1 MSELRQ
7 CRVVLFFFSALL
19 RACLAATTFFGL
31 GETRFDVLANTKTR
45 ARGSRDNLRS
55 DRHDPHNLRRL
66 CRPAGRRRPRALR
79 ELSTREFEEAKSLA
93 REKIPAIIDRHGPDH
108 TLTLEVRTW
117 YARALFLEGEDLS
130 EAESVLE
137 DVWRRSKR
145 VLGDSYPDT
154 ERARKF
160 LEEVRSARD

>member
-1 MSELRQ
+1 MGRIDDALRLQREVYAGYQSIDVSSELRRE
-7 CRVVLFFFSALL
+7 CLDSAVSNLIELL
-19 RACLAATTFFGL
+19 GA
-31 GETRFDVLANTKTR
+31 
-45 ARGSRDNLRS
+45 
-55 DRHDPHNLRRL
+55 
-66 CRPAGRRRPRALR
+66 
-79 ELSTREFEEAKSLA
+79 TREFEEAKSLA

-160 LEEVRSARD
+160 LEEVRGAHADAAEEG

>member
-1 MSELRQ
+1 MCYYNRGQIDEALSMQREVYAGWQNMSFYAVDNQDIPMCNLTEYL
-7 CRVVLFFFSALL
+7 V
-19 RACLAATTFFGL
+19 AA
-31 GETRFDVLANTKTR
+31 
-45 ARGSRDNLRS
+45 
-55 DRHDPHNLRRL
+55 
-66 CRPAGRRRPRALR
+66 
-79 ELSTREFEEAKSLA
+79 REFEEAKSLA

-160 LEEVRSARD
+160 LEEVRSARAGAAEES